1 MCFKFTTKAIIS
13 SGIYKS
19 IDQKNVWF
27 NNLFITVKRL
37 RLKSENTDDKF
48 VLKDSFWKYLEHRL
62 SLFQV

>member
-1 MCFKFTTKAIIS
+1 MCFKFTIKAIIS